1 MSQPIQGQQSDP
13 NANQQQSAGGTGTGT
28 TGPTGTTG
36 ATGSQQSG
44 ANNSESQTG
53 QQDQSQTELDQLR
66 NKLSLSD
73 RRAQQAEQKLQ
84 EAERA
89 KMDEGERTKVELT
102 EAQQALAAQQEL
114 NKRLS
119 LEVAFLKDNTYKWQ
133 NPSTALKVADLDG
146 VEVGAD
152 GKVTGLKAALE
163 KLAKSDPY
171 LLASDNGK
179 SSSEGEGS
187 GQQSGQGQQG
197 QQQSGGTVTT
207 PPMNNGNSGA
217 GADRNSME
225 SRFPA
230 LRGRVG

>member
-36 ATGSQQSG
+36 TTGSQQSG
-44 ANNSESQTG
+44 ATTSDSQAG
-53 QQDQSQTELDQLR
+53 QQDQSQTELEQLR

-73 RRAQQAEQKLQ
+73 RRAQQAEQALQ
-84 EAERA
+84 AKEREKMDEAER
-89 KMDEGERTKVELT
+89 TKAELGD
-102 EAQQALAAQQEL
+102 AQTALAAQQEL
-114 NKRLS
+114 NKKLS

-197 QQQSGGTVTT
+197 QQTGGTVTT